1 MTATIYAGERPKP
14 PSQPVVLKADRMVD
28 VVERVVVEPG
38 VVVVEGDRIV
48 DVGPERIPDDA
59 QVIELGDVTL
69 LPGLMDMELNFV
81 MGGAGSTH
89 MSAVQDD
96 PVMKVLR
103 AVPAC
108 RKTLLAGFTTVRNLG
123 IFVQTGGLLL
133 DVSLMRAIDAGW
145 FPGPRIFPSGHAI
158 TPTGGHL
165 DPTMF
170 AGIAPNM
177 MPLTVE
183 EGIAD
188 GVSEVRRAVRYQIK
202 YGAKQIKVC
211 ASGGVMSLTGPPGAQ
226 HYSDEELCA
235 IVDEAHRRGLHVAAH
250 AHGDDGIRAAIE
262 AGIDCIEHASLMSEE
277 TQALALAAGHVHRAD
292 LVPLRGHGHL
302 EGRTGAA
309 GQGGGGV
316 PGGQEDDRAPH
327 RRRGEDRH
335 RHRRAGDPARPELE
349 GAVGAGAA
357 RHAAGRRHRRVD
369 GDQRRAGAVGGLA
382 RTARGRLPRR
392 RDRGARGIRP
402 RTSARSST

>member
-1 MTATIYAGERPKP
+1 M
-14 PSQPVVLKADRMVD
+14 
-28 VVERVVVEPG
+28 
-38 VVVVEGDRIV
+38 
-48 DVGPERIPDDA
+48 
-59 QVIELGDVTL
+59 IELGDVTL
-69 LPGLMDMELNFV
+69 LPGLMDMELNFL

-96 PVMKVLR
+96 PAMKLLR
-103 AVPAC
+103 AIPAC

-133 DVSLMRAIDAGW
+133 DVSLMRAVDAGW

-170 AGIAPNM
+170 AGIAPGM

-183 EGIAD
+183 EGIAN

-226 HYSDEELCA
+226 HYSDEELWA
-235 IVDEAHRRGLHVAAH
+235 IVDEAHRRGMRVAAH

-277 TQALALAAGHVHRAD
+277 TQALALERGTFIVPTSYLSEGMDTSKAA
-292 LVPLRGHGHL
+292 P
-302 EGRTGAA
+302 EAA

-316 PGGQEDDRAPH
+316 PGREEDDLPPH
-327 RRRGEDRH
+327 RRRA
-335 RHRRAGDPARPELE
+335 RRSRPAPTPPPSRTVRTGRSCGRWCS
-349 GAVGAGAA
+349 GACVRSTPSWPPRSPAPSSCSRKTRSVGS
-357 RHAAGRRHRRVD
+357 HPD
-369 GDQRRAGAVGGLA
+369 
-382 RTARGRLPRR
+382 
-392 RDRGARGIRP
+392 
-402 RTSARSST
+402 TSPT